1 MGGRAVAE
9 FTTSNTNASG
19 AATSPPSRS
28 ATVDLRTLPQFH
40 VAANGNGHTQIGNG
54 NGYALSNGNGHAR
67 TNGNGHARTNGNGHA
82 RTNGNGNARTSRC
95 PWCLSRSKRVFD
107 VTSALILLAL
117 ASPFFLVAAIAI
129 KLDSAGPVFYRQR
142 RTGYGGKRF
151 LMYKFRTMRKDADQ
165 LKESLRSLNHHG
177 PNSPDFKIRNDPRVT
192 RVGRL
197 LRRSS
202 LDEIPNLLNVI
213 RGEMSIVGPRP
224 TSFDVDRYAEWH
236 LARLAVPSGI
246 TGLWQ
251 ISGRSDIDF
260 DDRVELDCRYIRE
273 QSIILDLKIL
283 ALTPWRVLRGRGA
296 Y

>member
-1 MGGRAVAE
+1 VTQLSSSEFRASGGANAPLAHSGPAE
-9 FTTSNTNASG
+9 LRPPLSELLPSPSFTTTG
-19 AATSPPSRS
+19 
-28 ATVDLRTLPQFH
+28 D
-40 VAANGNGHTQIGNG
+40 
-54 NGYALSNGNGHAR
+54 GHAQ
-67 TNGNGHARTNGNGHA
+67 
-82 RTNGNGNARTSRC
+82 TSRC
-95 PWCLSRSKRVFD
+95 TPWCHSRSKRLFD
-107 VTSALILLAL
+107 LGIALFLVILAL
-117 ASPFFLVAAIAI
+117 PFFIVAAVAIAI
-129 KLDSAGPVFYRQR
+129 DSPGPVFYLQR
-142 RTGYGGKRF
+142 RTGFGGKRF

-197 LRRSS
+197 LRRMS
-202 LDEIPNLLNVI
+202 LDEVPNLINVI

-251 ISGRSDIDF
+251 ISGRSDVDF
-260 DDRVELDCRYIRE
+260 DDRVKLDCRYIRE
-273 QSIILDLKIL
+273 QSMLLDLKIL